1 MGSLRLV
8 VLERETQRGKWGK
21 GGLDCLSGAAMIIL
35 SSFFGISQ
43 LFFFFTIKLNLLII
57 CI

>member
-43 LFFFFTIKLNLLII
+43 LFFFF
-57 CI
+57 